1 MGPVPELSSGM
12 VSSEVLL
19 HIPCSGKILAGNK
32 THEKM
37 RGYHELQK
45 HLRAK
50 NKLGTLQRLCLL
62 TGVKINEE
70 TERLHSLLY

>member
-12 VSSEVLL
+12 VSNEVLL
-19 HIPCSGKILAGNK
+19 HIPCSGKILGGKK

-37 RGYHELQK
+37 RGYHELQN

-50 NKLGTLQRLCLL
+50 NKLGTLHRDC
-62 TGVKINEE
+62 VC
-70 TERLHSLLY
+70 